1 MKNDVKTTRLELIKT
16 KARRRVAAK
25 GLSLLKMKRSSL
37 ILEFFKLART
47 ITLLRANL
55 NEHVLRAMDST
66 KIAEAQAG
74 RANLERIAVEQ
85 KMERVS
91 VDVRNVMG
99 VRIPSLDMESTIKR
113 SDAYELISV
122 PSSVEDAR
130 KNYST
135 LLKLLIEIAE
145 KENSLRKLLHEIEKL
160 NRRAN
165 AIENVVMPDLDA
177 KASYIKQRLEDI
189 ERDQTVSL
197 KFIKRKIGNAG

>member
-1 MKNDVKTTRLELIKT
+1 
-16 KARRRVAAK
+16 
-25 GLSLLKMKRSSL
+25 
-37 ILEFFKLART
+37 
-47 ITLLRANL
+47 
-55 NEHVLRAMDST
+55 MDST

-165 AIENVVMPDLDA
+165 AIENVVMPNLDA
-177 KASYIKQRLEDI
+177 KASYIKQRLEDL